1 MKNVKSNCNTLKMT
15 QALLCL
21 NAIVWLLFGIISL
34 LRLSA
39 RYSEQSFVLVIIAI
53 MMFGNVIAMLLTAWL
68 LGKQKKLFYILALI
82 VLFVNIILTF
92 TDQFG
97 LFDFITLLI
106 DLIILGLLLT
116 KRNSFYNHSDT
127 SYLS

>member
-1 MKNVKSNCNTLKMT
+1 MT